1 MKMDGEKLK
10 EVFKKIPSAAFALAF
25 LLIIY
30 TIFTDLFWTTENFI
44 NLAQQA
50 TVLAILSLG
59 MTLVILSEGIDLSV
73 GALVSLCGVVVA
85 VYLHKGVGIFGAVL
99 ISVGVGVAAG
109 IVNGFFIAK
118 AGLPPFVVTL
128 GTMGMCQ
135 GIALVITQG
144 SSIPGFSDA
153 FRFIASGFIF
163 KIPLPALIL
172 AFLVLIT
179 YVLLYHTRFGTY
191 VFSIGGNPEA
201 VNLAGVNLVLQKALI
216 YVVAGAFGGVGALI
230 MTSRMNAAHP
240 WVTMGMEFDAI
251 VSVILGG
258 TSFFMGKGNP
268 FGSLIGAATIAIL
281 KNGMNILGVPIA
293 LQVAFVGVFLIL
305 AVIYDSLKGE

>member
-1 MKMDGEKLK
+1 MDREKLK
-10 EVFKKIPSAAFALAF
+10 EAFKQVPSAAFALAF

-99 ISVGVGVAAG
+99 ISVGVGVAVG

-135 GIALVITQG
+135 GVALVITQG

-153 FRFIASGFIF
+153 FRFIASGFVF
-163 KIPLPALIL
+163 KIPFPALIL
-172 AFLVLIT
+172 AVIVLIT
-179 YVLLYHTRFGTY
+179 YFLLYHTRFGTY

-201 VNLAGVNLVLQKALI
+201 VNLAGVNVVFQKALI

-240 WVTMGMEFDAI
+240 WVTLGMEFDAI

-305 AVIYDSLKGE
+305 AVIYDSVKGG

>member
-1 MKMDGEKLK
+1 MDGEKLK

>member
-1 MKMDGEKLK
+1 MDGEKLK

-85 VYLHKGVGIFGAVL
+85 VYLHKGVGILGAVL

-179 YVLLYHTRFGTY
+179 YALLYHTRFGTY

-240 WVTMGMEFDAI
+240 WVTLGMEFDAI